1 MVLDSFAPD
10 LPDPAFLA
18 RSALRERFEDELR
31 VEIGECDG
39 LRFSLDDERR
49 GDLANR
55 SLLPFRRGE
64 LL

>member
-1 MVLDSFAPD
+1 MVLVLFAPD

-18 RSALRERFEDELR
+18 RSELRERFEDELR

>member
-1 MVLDSFAPD
+1 MVLVSFAPD

-39 LRFSLDDERR
+39 LRFSLDEYVAISVSSPA
-49 GDLANR
+49 LT
-55 SLLPFRRGE
+55 
-64 LL
+64 